1 MLELVSELE
10 LKRAGQRHQPVDQ
23 SVQLL
28 DFRWGVSLVVEFDG
42 EFEEA
47 GEEVLWVPPVF
58 LGAEMGGDDEE
69 GLLVPVAR
77 VVELALEVDG
87 LADAEE
93 EGDAGTPDDKLPVK
107 RLYSPGSNEW
117 FIELQTVP
125 ESELDLGENVADGT
139 PITRRAIQ

>member
-1 MLELVSELE
+1 M
-10 LKRAGQRHQPVDQ
+10 
-23 SVQLL
+23 
-28 DFRWGVSLVVEFDG
+28 
-42 EFEEA
+42 
-47 GEEVLWVPPVF
+47 
-58 LGAEMGGDDEE
+58 
-69 GLLVPVAR
+69 PVAR

-87 LADAEE
+87 LADEEE